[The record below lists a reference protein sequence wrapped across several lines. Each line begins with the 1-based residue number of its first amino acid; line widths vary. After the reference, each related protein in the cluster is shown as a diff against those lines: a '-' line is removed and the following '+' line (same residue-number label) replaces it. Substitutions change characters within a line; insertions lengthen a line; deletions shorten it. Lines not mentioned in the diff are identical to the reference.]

1 MPLVSAR
8 RSRRLVKVSHRPPV
22 PSRMNTSPKRTLT
35 RRQELLAIAAEQFA
49 TRGYHNVTVDDIGAA
64 AGVTGPALY
73 HHFTGK
79 EQLLGEML
87 IAISQQLL
95 DGGRA
100 LAAEAP
106 DDLLH
111 ELILFHCRFSVANG
125 ALITVHFRDLIHA
138 SSDDQQRVRQLQA
151 RYVSLWVG
159 TLTAREPSID
169 RRTAR
174 AKVHATFG
182 LINSTPFSSALP
194 QHAMIELLRTMSIR
208 ALAPDAPV

>member
-1 MPLVSAR
+1 MTERVIITNAGR
-8 RSRRLVKVSHRPPV
+8 RA
-22 PSRMNTSPKRTLT
+22 LT

-87 IAISQQLL
+87 IAISEHLL
-95 DGGRA
+95 HGGRS
-100 LAAEAP
+100 LAELDT
-106 DDLLH
+106 DDLLQD
-111 ELILFHCRFSVANG
+111 LILFHCRFAVANE
-125 ALITVHFRDLIHA
+125 ALITVHFRDLIYA
-138 SSDDQQRVRQLQA
+138 SATDQQRVRQLQA
-151 RYVSLWVG
+151 RYVALWVG
-159 TLTAREPSID
+159 TLIALDPSID

-194 QHAMIELLRTMSIR
+194 QHAMIELLRTMSIN
-208 ALAPDAPV
+208 ALAEPDAGSVRRTAGLSTQ

>member
-1 MPLVSAR
+1 MTERVINSSGR
-8 RSRRLVKVSHRPPV
+8 RS
-22 PSRMNTSPKRTLT
+22 LT

-87 IAISQQLL
+87 IAISQHLL

-100 LAAEAP
+100 LAAKEP
-106 DDLLH
+106 NDVLH
-111 ELILFHCRFSVANG
+111 ELILFHCRFAAANES
-125 ALITVHFRDLIHA
+125 LITVHFRDLIYA
-138 SSDDQQRVRQLQA
+138 SKDDQQRVRQLQA
-151 RYVSLWVG
+151 RYVSLWVA
-159 TLTAREPSID
+159 TLTARDPGID

-194 QHAMIELLRTMSIR
+194 QHAMIDLLRTMSIN
-208 ALAPDAPV
+208 ALASPNPAN